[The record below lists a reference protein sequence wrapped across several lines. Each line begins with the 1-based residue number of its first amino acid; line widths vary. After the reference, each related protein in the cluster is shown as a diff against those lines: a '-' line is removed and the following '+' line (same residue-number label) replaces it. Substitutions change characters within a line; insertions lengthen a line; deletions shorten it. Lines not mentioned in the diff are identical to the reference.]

1 MPLST
6 ILLIALVVVVV
17 AFVLLREL
25 ARRRAAEAEALANL
39 RREAEGGYGPDRA
52 MSDPFLKRLYLLLF
66 EATQVSP
73 EVTRPEHLMALPGF
87 RDAVDMLADAEVPLD
102 LLLDL
107 VQGERLFPAVAA
119 LEAMTRRPRDPKV
132 ENVLLAQLCRFH
144 PWTADG
150 LLRVLDVWNPDE
162 KELPARILLRVD
174 RTWANSGY
182 AVAFERFLRR
192 RLAVRPLTMQQ
203 HDPKSPQQAAE
214 LLETVLAVQ
223 DPALVKPFVTALRRY
238 IAIAG
243 DEPEALMEAD
253 DETEEQSAREPS
265 EESKESEEPASAQ
278 PGPEGENAKEEG
290 APPVRRGRPQP
301 PSALSGVGHWHAPGE
316 MPEPAVFSAPSLD
329 ELFDRIVKSLS
340 APTPRPVLVVGESGV
355 GKTAL
360 MRRVSAHLSRADW
373 TVYEASATQLSS
385 GMMFVGS
392 LEKRLVELRRR
403 LAEKPRTLWMVPDFH
418 QLLYSGRHTASPT
431 GALEQI
437 MPMFE
442 SGGVLAL
449 GETRPGPL
457 DRMLAERPEL
467 ARLFEIVRLEPAKDE
482 EVATLLKSWAARTLK
497 DRRVQVAPWLLD
509 EAAQL
514 SRQYL
519 ASLRPPGG
527 VFRML
532 ESAVNAVAPGGS
544 EGEPVELHHEDVLKS
559 VSAMTGLPSD
569 LLDERRPLDLE
580 ALRARLEERVIG
592 QSDAVNALVERVAL
606 LKAGVTDP
614 TRPYGVFLF
623 AGPTGTG
630 KTELAKALAQWLFGS
645 SERLLRLDMS
655 ELADGFALERITGA
669 ATATGGGSLAAAIRR
684 QPFSVVL
691 LDEFEKAHP
700 RAWNLF
706 LQVFD
711 DGRLTDAAGETADF
725 RNSIIILTSNLGAQL
740 AQGERLGFADGADG
754 FSANAVER
762 TVAKVFAP
770 ELRNRLDRV
779 VVFRP
784 FTRDVMRRILHK
796 ELGDAYARRG
806 LRRREWAVEIEE
818 NAVDF
823 LLDRGFTTDLG
834 ARPLK
839 RSLERHL
846 LAPLARTIVDRR
858 VPEGDQFLF
867 VRRDGDALAVEFVDP
882 DATPA
887 APATPPP
894 ALVGRADLR
903 AIAWDAHGTEAEM
916 RELRSGLERFQARI
930 EGPEW
935 REAKANWLAM
945 PGGEGFWQ
953 RADRFEVLGRAEYM
967 DRVESGARSSASLL
981 ARLDGEGSAQREA
994 WPRNMVARLAQ
1005 QMVLLEAAADEAM
1018 TTGPREAFLYVQ
1030 AGPEG
1035 PDRTGERDFAHR
1047 IAAMYEGWARQRGMR
1062 VSVLKPTPRHSSDAV
1077 WLAVSG
1083 FASYVTLAPEDGLHV
1098 LEWGSNAEGGV
1109 KRVSVRVRVLP
1120 QPLVP
1125 ARDGEAELTRQAAET
1140 LDAATMPAPAI
1151 VRRYR
1156 GTPSPL
1162 VRDSVR
1168 GWRTGRLERVF
1179 AGDFD
1184 LVPADETEGA
1194 GA

>member
-1 MPLST
+1 MPLPT
-6 ILLIALVVVVV
+6 VLLLALVFVVV
-17 AFVLLREL
+17 AFVLLR
-25 ARRRAAEAEALANL
+25 AYRSRRAAEAEALANL

-52 MSDPFLKRLYLLLF
+52 MSDPFLKRLFLLLF

-73 EVTRPEHLMALPGF
+73 EVTRPEHLMTLPGF
-87 RDAVDMLADAEVPLD
+87 RDAVDMLADVSVPLD

-119 LEAMTRRPRDPKV
+119 LEALTRRPREPRV

-150 LLRVLDVWNPDE
+150 ILRVLDVWNPDE
-162 KELPARILLRVD
+162 KELPARILLRLD
-174 RTWANSGY
+174 RTWASSGY
-182 AVAFERFLRR
+182 AVALERFLRR

-203 HDPKSPQQAAE
+203 HDPKNPQQAAE

-223 DPALVKPFVTALRRY
+223 DPALVKPFVTGLRRY

-243 DEPEALMEAD
+243 DEPEALMETE
-253 DETEEQSAREPS
+253 DEGDEDGASDRSA
-265 EESKESEEPASAQ
+265 ESKESEEAAPSPSS
-278 PGPEGENAKEEG
+278 PGTEGENAKEEG
-290 APPVRRGRPQP
+290 APPSRRGRLQP
-301 PSALSGVGHWHAPGE
+301 PSALTGVGHWYAPGE
-316 MPEPAVFSAPSLD
+316 MPEPAVFSTASLD
-329 ELFDRIVKSLS
+329 ESFDRIVKSLS

-360 MRRVSAHLSRADW
+360 MRRVAAHLSGTDW

-385 GMMFVGS
+385 GMMFVGA

-467 ARLFEIVRLEPAKDE
+467 ARLFEIVRLEPAKDDD
-482 EVATLLKSWAARTLK
+482 VATLLKGWAARTLK

-559 VSAMTGLPSD
+559 VSSMTGLPAD

-580 ALRARLEERVIG
+580 GLRARLEERVIG
-592 QSDAVNALVERVAL
+592 QSDAVSALVERVAM

-614 TRPYGVFLF
+614 SRPYGVFLF

-754 FSANAVER
+754 FSAGAVER
-762 TVAKVFAP
+762 TVA
-770 ELRNRLDRV
+770 
-779 VVFRP
+779 
-784 FTRDVMRRILHK
+784 
-796 ELGDAYARRG
+796 
-806 LRRREWAVEIEE
+806 
-818 NAVDF
+818 
-823 LLDRGFTTDLG
+823 
-834 ARPLK
+834 
-839 RSLERHL
+839 
-846 LAPLARTIVDRR
+846 
-858 VPEGDQFLF
+858 
-867 VRRDGDALAVEFVDP
+867 
-882 DATPA
+882 
-887 APATPPP
+887 
-894 ALVGRADLR
+894 
-903 AIAWDAHGTEAEM
+903 
-916 RELRSGLERFQARI
+916 
-930 EGPEW
+930 
-935 REAKANWLAM
+935 
-945 PGGEGFWQ
+945 
-953 RADRFEVLGRAEYM
+953 
-967 DRVESGARSSASLL
+967 
-981 ARLDGEGSAQREA
+981 
-994 WPRNMVARLAQ
+994 
-1005 QMVLLEAAADEAM
+1005 
-1018 TTGPREAFLYVQ
+1018 
-1030 AGPEG
+1030 
-1035 PDRTGERDFAHR
+1035 
-1047 IAAMYEGWARQRGMR
+1047 
-1062 VSVLKPTPRHSSDAV
+1062 
-1077 WLAVSG
+1077 
-1083 FASYVTLAPEDGLHV
+1083 
-1098 LEWGSNAEGGV
+1098 
-1109 KRVSVRVRVLP
+1109 
-1120 QPLVP
+1120 
-1125 ARDGEAELTRQAAET
+1125 
-1140 LDAATMPAPAI
+1140 
-1151 VRRYR
+1151 
-1156 GTPSPL
+1156 
-1162 VRDSVR
+1162 
-1168 GWRTGRLERVF
+1168 
-1179 AGDFD
+1179 
-1184 LVPADETEGA
+1184 
-1194 GA
+1194 